1 MSSEYVPWA
10 DPLMAPLIV
19 LWLYLPGYLSNTAA
33 MLGGKWIPEI
43 TGMKVFTIDAGRKM
57 SDGNRILGDGKTWNG
72 LIGGTIGGGLLAILT
87 TLLSKDNEID
97 AAPFLSPMGAY
108 WVDPVDLSQA
118 WFYSENEIISAFII
132 GSVLG
137 LGCMIGDSIG
147 SFIKRRMGHKREG
160 ELSSEAPLLDTLPFA
175 ISTFIFG
182 LFFLNKSVVGSSEL
196 LSGMLILLFITPI
209 LHRSFN
215 IIGYKLGLKSVP
227 Y

>member
-1 MSSEYVPWA
+1 
-10 DPLMAPLIV
+10 
-19 LWLYLPGYLSNTAA
+19 
-33 MLGGKWIPEI
+33 
-43 TGMKVFTIDAGRKM
+43 
-57 SDGNRILGDGKTWNG
+57 
-72 LIGGTIGGGLLAILT
+72 
-87 TLLSKDNEID
+87 
-97 AAPFLSPMGAY
+97 MG
-108 WVDPVDLSQA
+108 
-118 WFYSENEIISAFII
+118 F
-132 GSVLG
+132 
-137 LGCMIGDSIG
+137 GCMIGDSIG

-160 ELSSEAPLLDTLPFA
+160 EESSEAPLLDTLPFA